1 LSAVTDRGLDM
12 KRTAKGAPM
21 SPITS
26 PHLFDE
32 LDHRSNDGID
42 VSLLWN
48 RDDGGLVVLL
58 VDTKSDEIL
67 ELAAAPEQALDVFNH
82 PYAHAAFRGLD
93 LGTAGERIAI
103 SA

>member
-1 LSAVTDRGLDM
+1 
-12 KRTAKGAPM
+12 M

-48 RDDGGLVVLL
+48 RTGGELVVL
-58 VDTKSDEIL
+58 VCDTKADEVL
-67 ELAAAPEQALDVFNH
+67 ELQAAPDRALDVFHH
-82 PYAHAAFRGLD
+82 PFAYAAA
-93 LGTAGERIAI
+93 
-103 SA
+103 

>member
-1 LSAVTDRGLDM
+1 
-12 KRTAKGAPM
+12 M

-48 RDDGGLVVLL
+48 RGAGDLVVLV
-58 VDTKSDEIL
+58 VDAKSDEVL
-67 ELAAAPEQALDVFNH
+67 ELDATAEQAHDVFNH
-82 PYAHAAFRGLD
+82 PYAHAAFRGID
-93 LGTAGERIAI
+93 LGAAAERVPTYA
-103 SA
+103 